1 MRAARK
7 WTSESPRVS
16 QKGERG
22 LPSRGRQ
29 GGRDH
34 KVQPGPGALDSGMH
48 FEATGKGSVFV
59 LRTGTSQ
66 RGEGPDFLEGR
77 SFQSLLSTPLRS
89 SHPLSGTG
97 VPSKQGCWNR
107 AKQVFPTHVRHD
119 FPQGKTLFPGSSQLE
134 EHIPEPDS
142 VLFAVFATSLD
153 LCRASLVSVQSDER
167 SGRQQ
172 CTEAASRLTTDV

>member
-1 MRAARK
+1 MSPHVCPKRVKEGFRAEGGKEAGTTRSSQALGRWTAGCTLKPLGRARCSF
-7 WTSESPRVS
+7 W
-16 QKGERG
+16 G
-22 LPSRGRQ
+22 L
-29 GGRDH
+29 
-34 KVQPGPGALDSGMH
+34 GPLK
-48 FEATGKGSVFV
+48 E
-59 LRTGTSQ
+59 Q
-66 RGEGPDFLEGR
+66 RGPDFLEGR